1 MGCIYMYTN
10 KINGKR
16 YVGQTIC
23 HLQKR
28 HQQHLCQH
36 ETYFDRALAKYGEE
50 NFSLEVLQDDISE
63 VEELNR
69 LEEFYIQKYD
79 TFNNGYNMDRG
90 GNNRTRFSKKD
101 RDTILDLLKNSNLSM
116 MQIGEK
122 TGYSVY
128 TISDINTGE
137 TFPKDGISYPIRK
150 RRCSERYEEE
160 DYWAVANLLKDTD
173 LSFEEIAVKTGTDLN
188 LVFDINRGKRIEW
201 FKKTG
206 LSVPIRKTVQKAKI
220 SVSLGK
226 QIIEA
231 LKKQDMST
239 NEIGQLFNV
248 PGYTVGSINRGTHSV
263 CREIKEDYPVRKKLY
278 RNPSNKIFSSSQLN
292 QIVDF
297 LLNTSLSLEEI
308 AQRMGVSKSTIKSIN
323 AGGNYHNNL
332 AVYKFPL
339 RQNKDYNFSIF
350 SSVKE

>member
-23 HLQKR
+23 RLQKR
-28 HQQHLCQH
+28 HRQHLCQH

-50 NFSLEVLQDDISE
+50 NFSLEVLQDNISD

-69 LEEFYIQKYD
+69 LEEFYIQKYN

-90 GNNRTRFSKKD
+90 GNNRTRFSKED
-101 RDTILDLLKNSNLSM
+101 RDVILDLLKNSNLSM
-116 MQIGEK
+116 MQIGEE
-122 TGYSVY
+122 TGYSIDV
-128 TISDINTGE
+128 ISDINTGS
-137 TFPKDGISYPIRK
+137 TFPKEGISYPVRK

-160 DYWAVANLLKDTD
+160 DYWAVARLLKDTN
-173 LSFEEIAVKTGTDLN
+173 LPFEEIAIKTGTDLN
-188 LVFDINRGKRIEW
+188 LVFDINQGKRIGW

-206 LSVPIRKTVQKAKI
+206 LQVPIRKTVQKAKV
-220 SVSLGK
+220 SVQLGK

-231 LKKQDMST
+231 LKKQDMSA
-239 NEIGQLFNV
+239 NEIGRLFNV
-248 PGYTVGSINRGTHSV
+248 PSFTIGSINRGTHSV
-263 CREIKEDYPVRKKLY
+263 CRKIKEDYPIRKKPY
-278 RNPSNKIFSSSQLN
+278 RNPSNKIFSSFQLN
-292 QIVDF
+292 QIVDL

-308 AQRMGVSKSTIKSIN
+308 AQRMGVTKSTIKSIN

-332 AVYKFPL
+332 PAYKFPL

>member
-23 HLQKR
+23 CLQKR
-28 HQQHLCQH
+28 HRQHLCQH

-50 NFSLEVLQDDISE
+50 NFSLEVLQDNISD

-90 GNNRTRFSKKD
+90 GNNRTRFSKED
-101 RDTILDLLKNSNLSM
+101 RDVIIDLLKNSNLSM
-116 MQIGEK
+116 MQIGEE
-122 TGYSVY
+122 TGYSIDV
-128 TISDINTGE
+128 ISDINTGS
-137 TFPKDGISYPIRK
+137 TFPKEGISYPVRK

-160 DYWAVANLLKDTD
+160 DYWAVARLLKDTN
-173 LSFEEIAVKTGTDLN
+173 LPFEEIAIKTGTDLN
-188 LVFDINRGKRIEW
+188 LVFDINQGKRIGW

-206 LSVPIRKTVQKAKI
+206 LQVPIRKTVQKAKV
-220 SVSLGK
+220 SVQLGK

-231 LKKQDMST
+231 LKKQDMSA

-248 PGYTVGSINRGTHSV
+248 PSFTVGSINRGTHSV
-263 CREIKEDYPVRKKLY
+263 CQKIKEDYPIRKKPY
-278 RNPSNKIFSSSQLN
+278 RNPSNKIFSSFQLN

-308 AQRMGVSKSTIKSIN
+308 AQRIGVTKSTIKSIN

-332 AVYKFPL
+332 SAYKFPL